1 MRAARYCY
9 CKPLH
14 YFIEKSNRVNH
25 FRGECE
31 AFSDSPPPG
40 GELLYNTIQHG
51 RRV

>member
-1 MRAARYCY
+1 MR
-9 CKPLH
+9 PPVIVN
-14 YFIEKSNRVNH
+14 FIVNH